1 MYSLTK
7 TLLMSLEI
15 NNKRANSI
23 TIRMRDLQIFC
34 YHDVKHEN
42 VSPRTYTVTVAATTT
57 HPLYNYGSG
66 NGYYITGD
74 KYGSYQSPAISM
86 SRGLTYTFN
95 QNDASNST
103 PAIYFSES
111 EDAYGGSLRYERCCI

>member
-1 MYSLTK
+1 
-7 TLLMSLEI
+7 
-15 NNKRANSI
+15 
-23 TIRMRDLQIFC
+23 MRDLPGIFY

-42 VSPRTYTVTVAATTT
+42 VSPRTYTVTVAAKTTA

-74 KYGSYQSPAISM
+74 KYGSVTQSPAISM

-95 QNDASNST
+95 QNDASNSYT
-103 PAIYFSES
+103 YNLLLSE
-111 EDAYGGSLRYERCCI
+111 